1 MKLNG
6 IGLQAL
12 LADLESELKQERKCC
27 HESDS
32 EEELMADDGD
42 AFDSIFGNEKE
53 ERPEPANWQRPV
65 ETGGRKVHLTVTPL
79 QR

>member
-12 LADLESELKQERKCC
+12 LADLENELKKERKCC

-32 EEELMADDGD
+32 EEELMADDED

-53 ERPEPANWQRPV
+53 ERPEPANWQRPA